1 VRYVAVLKD
10 IATENDIKQLVDSF
24 YHRVGRDELLGPVF
38 NEIARVD
45 WEHHLPTMYS
55 FWSTMLFR
63 TASYKGRPWPKHA
76 PLPVRKEHFERW
88 VSLFCQ
94 TVDSLFAGAKANEA
108 KSTALSIADTFQTRF
123 GIFNPFLFQ
132 HATGTRCDE
141 LKLVAREES

>member
-1 VRYVAVLKD
+1 MKD
-10 IATENDIKQLVDSF
+10 ITTENDIKQLVDSF
-24 YHRVGRDELLGPVF
+24 YERVGRDELLGPVF

-45 WEHHLPTMYS
+45 WEHHLPAMYS

-63 TASYKGRPWPKHA
+63 TGTYKGRPWPKHA

-94 TVDSLFAGAKANEA
+94 TVDSLFVGSNANEA
-108 KSTALSIADTFQTRF
+108 KSVALSIADTFQTRF

-132 HATGTRCDE
+132 HATGTPPKE
-141 LKLVAREES
+141 LKLTAGK